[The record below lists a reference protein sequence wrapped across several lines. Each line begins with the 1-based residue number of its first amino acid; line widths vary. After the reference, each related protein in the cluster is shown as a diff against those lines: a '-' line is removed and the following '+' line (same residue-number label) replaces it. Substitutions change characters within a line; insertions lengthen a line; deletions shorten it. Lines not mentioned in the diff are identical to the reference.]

1 MDAVANPAHVLKAR
15 RSRPALRVLFI
26 SGYTDRAI
34 TEALHPSP
42 SADGWVIG
50 TSSSMGMPGA
60 LTCKRA
66 FLKLVDRQ
74 DALPEP
80 AVTDRHDEAVPV
92 ESAM

>member
-1 MDAVANPAHVLKAR
+1 
-15 RSRPALRVLFI
+15 
-26 SGYTDRAI
+26 
-34 TEALHPSP
+34 
-42 SADGWVIG
+42 
-50 TSSSMGMPGA
+50 MGMAGA